1 MWTLGI
7 ITITLI
13 SHTLSVGE
21 DYLGYG
27 NQDPQYD
34 GWNDNGLWNYGR
46 RNNSYSPMVAHQKS
60 FRQYPSFPRQGSF
73 FGDFSLNGEWGYFRL
88 WKQPEYAA
96 QHKSYEPQYHGHNFF
111 EDFARA
117 FKEMCCRF
125 EDRFLKNFANFGN
138 NYQEGKRSKLFLLD
152 LSSQM
157 SPDELS
163 HIKESL
169 TLMVDNMC
177 LPKSSTRT
185 FDHTVDVHSLTLIT
199 NNDNVKQYHSETKSI
214 EQLKEAI
221 HKLNGHDGVSCVTSL
236 LKKAYTHIDKYTDGS
251 KTRIKYDV
259 LLITDGRS
267 TCRSSYYREAW
278 KLRSVAHVSVLTI
291 IKRDQVT
298 NKKIKITDIASD
310 SSTDNVYSFRSC
322 NDFLGMMK
330 HINTSPCKR
339 CPAI

>member
-21 DYLGYG
+21 DYFGYG

-34 GWNDNGLWNYGR
+34 GWNDNGLWNYGG
-46 RNNSYSPMVAHQKS
+46 RNNSYSPMVARQKS
-60 FRQYPSFPRQGSF
+60 FRQYPSYPRQGSF
-73 FGDFSLNGEWGYFRL
+73 FGDFSLN
-88 WKQPEYAA
+88 
-96 QHKSYEPQYHGHNFF
+96 
-111 EDFARA
+111 DFAKA
-117 FKEMCCRF
+117 FKEMSCRF
-125 EDRFLKNFANFGN
+125 EDRFLKNFASFGN
-138 NYQEGKRSKLFLLD
+138 NNQEGKRNKLLLLD

-157 SPDELS
+157 SPDEIS

-169 TLMVDNMC
+169 NLMVDNMC

-185 FDHTVDVHSLTLIT
+185 IDHTVDVHSLTLIT

-278 KLRSVAHVSVLTI
+278 KLRSVAHVSVITI
-291 IKRDQVT
+291 IKRDQIT

-330 HINTSPCKR
+330 HINTSPCKQ